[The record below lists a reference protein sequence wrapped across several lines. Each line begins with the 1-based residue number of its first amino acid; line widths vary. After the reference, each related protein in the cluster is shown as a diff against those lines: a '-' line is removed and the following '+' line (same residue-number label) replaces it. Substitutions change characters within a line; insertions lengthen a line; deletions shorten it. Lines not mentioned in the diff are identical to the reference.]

1 MIFYSLNQSYK
12 LFRFWVFLRP
22 FSVMLI
28 VVIMVGL
35 LLMVQTKMKDLTHKN
50 GIFVQ
55 FNGQEEVLVKNLE
68 LKKLQNWSSE
78 GENVLISNSS
88 IHKNG
93 NFVQFNGQEEV
104 LVKNLEPKKQKNW
117 SSEGQNVLINN
128 SPYYNWELF
137 AADYEEM
144 VKTLKIFVY
153 PDAFMS
159 NKSSP
164 FSSIFLPLTNPF
176 DPKLGN
182 YFSEHMFKI
191 ALLGS
196 SLVNQNPKEAHFYY
210 MPFSINV
217 MRNHPRVHSAA
228 AIEDFVAGY
237 TDRVRSEFR
246 FWNASGGADHFYVY
260 CHSIGRAAASKHQEL
275 HHNAIQVTCSSNYFQ
290 RLYVAHKDIG
300 LPQVWPRQHEEVLNP
315 PDARYKLVFFAGR
328 VQNSLARRDLL
339 ELWKND
345 SSFDIFSGSS
355 SFPYKEG
362 FRRSRYCLHVKG
374 YEVNTARVSDAI
386 QHGCVPV
393 LISNYYDLPLANILD
408 WSKFSIIVNE
418 KDIPH
423 LKKILLSV
431 PKQMYLN
438 MYKNLGIVRKH
449 FAWYSSPKNY
459 DSFHMT
465 VYQLWLRRGLHR
477 VAW

>member
-1 MIFYSLNQSYK
+1 MGFCAFRKSFK
-12 LFRFWVFLRP
+12 LFKLWGYLRP

-28 VVIMVGL
+28 VVVMVGV
-35 LLMVQTKMKDLTHKN
+35 LLMIQTKMKDFIHKN
-50 GIFVQ
+50 GVFVQ
-55 FNGQEEVLVKNLE
+55 FDEQEKVGVKNLE
-68 LKKLQNWSSE
+68 QMKLQNRSNK
-78 GENVLISNSS
+78 GEIDKIS
-88 IHKNG
+88 
-93 NFVQFNGQEEV
+93 VQFDEQIKVG
-104 LVKNLEPKKQKNW
+104 VKNLEPIKL
-117 SSEGQNVLINN
+117 QNRSNKGEILSLSNI
-128 SPYYNWELF
+128 PYHNWELF
-137 AADYEEM
+137 ATDYEEM
-144 VKTLKIFVY
+144 MKTLKIFVY
-153 PDAFMS
+153 PDAFMN

-164 FSSIFLPLTNPF
+164 FSSIFLPQTNPF
-176 DPKLGN
+176 NPKLGN

-196 SLVNQNPKEAHFYY
+196 SFVTKNPKEAYFYY

-217 MRNHPRVHSAA
+217 MRNHPNVHSAS
-228 AIEDFVAGY
+228 AIKDFVAGY
-237 TDRVRSEFR
+237 TDRVRSEFK

-260 CHSIGRAAASKHQEL
+260 CHSIGRDAASKQQEL

-290 RLYVAHKDIG
+290 RLYIAHKDIG
-300 LPQVWPRQHEEVLNP
+300 LPQVWPRQHEEALNP
-315 PDARYKLVFFAGR
+315 PDARYKLAFFAGR
-328 VQNSLARRDLL
+328 VQNSLVRQNLL
-339 ELWKND
+339 DLWKND

-362 FRRSRYCLHVKG
+362 FRRSKYCLHVKG

-418 KDIPH
+418 RDIPH

-431 PKQMYLN
+431 PKRTYLN
-438 MYKNLGIVRKH
+438 MYKNLGIVRRH
-449 FAWYSSPKNY
+449 FAWYSSPKEY

-477 VAW
+477 VTW